1 MTNSLTVR
9 QKSLLRNRM
18 FINGEWLASDATFP
32 VINPSTNE
40 EIAQVA
46 KSNLDRVEQA
56 IEAASSAFVTW
67 QKMPARAR
75 SDILMKWYELILANQ
90 KDLAIIMTTEQGKP
104 LTEALAETI
113 YAAKFVRWFAEEGV
127 RTYGDLIPSHSES
140 ARIVVNKKP
149 IGVVGVITPW
159 NFPLA
164 MITRKVAP
172 ALAAGCTCVI
182 KPSEIT
188 PLSAI
193 AVVELAQK
201 AGIPNGVINLVF
213 GDYVA
218 IGSALT
224 ASDKVRK
231 ISFTGSTRV
240 GKILMQQSAATV
252 KRLSLE
258 LGGNAPFIVFEDA
271 DIDLAVEGVMASKFR
286 NTGQTC
292 VCANRI
298 FVHKSIEKHFLE
310 ALKIKVEKLQ
320 VSDGFEEGATQGP
333 LINQAALDKVERHIK
348 DAVDKG
354 AIIESGG
361 KRHDR
366 GGLFFQPTVL
376 SGVSQDAQI
385 NSEETFGPVAPISSF
400 TSDQEVVD
408 RANDTEFGLSAYFYT
423 RDLSRAWKVAES
435 LEVGIVGINEGIIS
449 TEVAPFGGVKQSG
462 IGREGSKYGIDEYLE
477 SQYVL
482 MGLG

>member
-1 MTNSLTVR
+1 MTNSLIVR

>member
-1 MTNSLTVR
+1 MTNSLIVR

-46 KSNLDRVEQA
+46 KSNLDRVDQA